1 MDFAL
6 PADTILETIGA
17 QAVAHPKALTY
28 GTLSSD
34 VQTRDGALMAKVPRY
49 FSTLA
54 TQWTLEQVGQDPLIT
69 RERPGDH
76 VHDGR
81 GTRPEVVVSQ
91 GTRRTGSRHRPSRAS
106 SAPTGQRPLLQ
117 RFRMEGAQPR
127 HDRDTAVAACHPHPL
142 RLVRR
147 LRTDKR
153 CIVRAIVF
161 GDQPKQL
168 MDSLIQK
175 SGTMPADVSV
185 PLEVEDTG
193 GRSGWHTVN
202 DDHRQLGE
210 PPAFGYGSWVHCVWP
225 TAFLRDHLG
234 PHALLSDEA
243 LSRLEVPCN
252 HVHKR
257 EGQYWAQVPRFFRT
271 VGVRWST
278 VYGSSRWQGHSS
290 NDAGDGATV
299 SSLDLEYNLATHDP
313 NLIVGPTGP
322 VFYQDPDGQG
332 HNVAQRRFEAT
343 LPLAG
348 VARKH
353 TGDAGQLA

>member
-1 MDFAL
+1 MHC
-6 PADTILETIGA
+6 
-17 QAVAHPKALTY
+17 Q
-28 GTLSSD
+28 
-34 VQTRDGALMAKVPRY
+34 
-49 FSTLA
+49 
-54 TQWTLEQVGQDPLIT
+54 
-69 RERPGDH
+69 
-76 VHDGR
+76 
-81 GTRPEVVVSQ
+81 
-91 GTRRTGSRHRPSRAS
+91 
-106 SAPTGQRPLLQ
+106 
-117 RFRMEGAQPR
+117 
-127 HDRDTAVAACHPHPL
+127 
-142 RLVRR
+142 
-147 LRTDKR
+147 
-153 CIVRAIVF
+153 AIVF

-243 LSRLEVPCN
+243 LSRLEVPRN

-343 LPLAG
+343 LPLMELPASTPVTLVNWHDKEPQLYVSHGSRWNAPSPEPCTCFDSDYDRPYRRSSGFDYWSDPGPAAWGAG
-348 VARKH
+348 
-353 TGDAGQLA
+353 